1 MPQQEEVVFPEFM
14 PSRHVRELKYNP
26 NLPLFRA
33 MDFGF
38 THPLV
43 CLFIQTDD
51 TGNVFVIDEHLKNH
65 TTLAEHTRLI
75 KNRYPQNVE
84 ATYVD
89 PAGRQRREITG
100 TSVIAELAALGVP
113 TQYRPSRI
121 TDGIELIRNHLSP
134 TSGPPRLS
142 IANQCESLIRA
153 LQALR
158 YQKLTSGQLSELPEK
173 DGVHDHIIDALR
185 YFFINRFGKP

>member
-1 MPQQEEVVFPEFM
+1 V
-14 PSRHVRELKYNP
+14 P
-26 NLPLFRA
+26 NRPTKA
-33 MDFGF
+33 
-38 THPLV
+38 
-43 CLFIQTDD
+43 
-51 TGNVFVIDEHLKNH
+51 GNVFVIDEHLKSH

-113 TQYRPSRI
+113 TQYWPSRI
-121 TDGIELIRNHLSP
+121 TDGIELIHNHLSLA
-134 TSGPPRLS
+134 SGSPRLF
-142 IANQCESLIRA
+142 IANQCELLIRA

-158 YQKLTSGQLSELPEK
+158 YQKLTSDQLSELPEK
-173 DGVHDHIIDALR
+173 DGVHDHIVNTLR
-185 YFFINRFGKP
+185 YFFINHFAKP